1 MKLKF
6 IEAYLHTY
14 LGRDGDRYGL
24 HFNTQNRVPLKYFHL
39 ALKQGCQIVL
49 GTAYQNEKNT
59 PEWPQTIPN
68 GHKIYKN
75 GAEIDRMAVQFTNI
89 FHCKTLQNL
98 PKLGFSV

>member
-68 GHKIYKN
+68 GHKIYKI
-75 GAEIDRMAVQFTNI
+75 GAEIDSKIYPNWDFRFE
-89 FHCKTLQNL
+89 NL
-98 PKLGFSV
+98 PSGNPD